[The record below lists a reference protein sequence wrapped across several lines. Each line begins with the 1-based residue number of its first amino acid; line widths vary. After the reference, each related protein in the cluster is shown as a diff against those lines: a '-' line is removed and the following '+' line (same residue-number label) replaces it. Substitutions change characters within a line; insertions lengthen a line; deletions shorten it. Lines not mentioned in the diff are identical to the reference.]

1 MTVLN
6 TLKKG
11 ESGTI
16 HSFSDEATAC
26 KMMSMGIL
34 PGSNI
39 KLIRKAP
46 FGGAIYIKADHQ
58 QFAIRNTEAACIVLK

>member
-1 MTVLN
+1 MIALSA
-6 TLKKG
+6 LKKG
-11 ESGTI
+11 ESRTI

-26 KMMSMGIL
+26 KLMSMGIL
-34 PGSNI
+34 PGSSV

-58 QFAIRNTEAACIVLK
+58 QFAIRNTEAACIVLN

>member
-1 MTVLN
+1 MP
-6 TLKKG
+6 TLSALKNR

-26 KMMSMGIL
+26 KLMSMGIL
-34 PGSNI
+34 PGSKV

-46 FGGAIYIKADHQ
+46 FGGAVYIKADNQ
-58 QFAIRNTEAACIVLK
+58 QFAIRNAEAACIILV

>member
-1 MTVLN
+1 MAVLS
-6 TLKKG
+6 TLAPGK
-11 ESGTI
+11 SGII

-34 PGSNI
+34 PGSSV

-58 QFAIRNTEAACIVLK
+58 QFAIRNTEAECIVLN

>member
-6 TLKKG
+6 GLKKG

-34 PGSNI
+34 PGSSI
-39 KLIRKAP
+39 KLVRKAP

>member
-1 MTVLN
+1 MVALN
-6 TLKKG
+6 ALKKG

-34 PGSNI
+34 PGSVV
-39 KLIRKAP
+39 KLIRKSP
-46 FGGAIYIKADHQ
+46 FGGAIYIKADRH
-58 QFAIRNTEAACIVLK
+58 QFAIRNTEAACIVLN